1 MAALVVFGV
10 SFGVL
15 ATAGGIPGWQAVL
28 MSAIVFAGSAQFAA
42 VAVIASGGT
51 ALAAI
56 VSGGLLNT
64 RYIAI
69 GVVAGRVLPGGPVR
83 RALEGQL
90 VIDESFA
97 LGVAASGA
105 PDKPDPEATLVS
117 GALLWVSWVS
127 GTALGALLG
136 PVVGDPSRYGLDA
149 AFPALFVA
157 LLWPLL
163 ASRRAVRCAVGGAL
177 VALMLAPW
185 TPHGVP
191 LAGAALAGL
200 VLA

>member
-15 ATAGGIPGWQAVL
+15 ATSGGIPGWQAVL

-149 AFPALFVA
+149 AFPACS
-157 LLWPLL
+157 WPCCGRSWRP
-163 ASRRAVRCAVGGAL
+163 AGPCAVRWA
-177 VALMLAPW
+177 APW
-185 TPHGVP
+185 WR
-191 LAGAALAGL
+191 
-200 VLA
+200 